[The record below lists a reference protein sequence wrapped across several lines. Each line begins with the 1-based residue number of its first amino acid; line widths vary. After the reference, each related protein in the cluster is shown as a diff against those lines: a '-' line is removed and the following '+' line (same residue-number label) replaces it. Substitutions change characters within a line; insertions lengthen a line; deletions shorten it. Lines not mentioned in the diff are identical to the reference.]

1 MLDINRELILF
12 KNMQKT
18 GYNVTFKNDVAVVE
32 ECNEHY
38 IMAKFN
44 EKGYYISEFT
54 PIKAAVKNVEHDAGI
69 DLWHIRLGY
78 S

>member
-1 MLDINRELILF
+1 MYGKKITLTDVLYMLDINRELILF

-44 EKGYYISEFT
+44 EKG
-54 PIKAAVKNVEHDAGI
+54 
-69 DLWHIRLGY
+69 
-78 S
+78 